1 MTRTPRSSPASD
13 LLVALR
19 AAGCDVF
26 VDDDQLFCSPP
37 LRLVDWVGDVEAAM
51 ETHYEELTAL
61 VQDERMT
68 VH

>member
-1 MTRTPRSSPASD
+1 MTRTPRSSPASA

-26 VDDDQLFCSPP
+26 LDDDQLFCSPP
-37 LRLVDWVGDVEAAM
+37 ARPVNWHDDVEAAID
-51 ETHYEELTAL
+51 EWYSELRAL
-61 VQDERMT
+61 VQGERVT

>member
-1 MTRTPRSSPASD
+1 MTRTPRSSSASD

-26 VDDDQLFCSPP
+26 LDDDQLFCSQPVRP
-37 LRLVDWVGDVEAAM
+37 VDWVGDVEDAIDEA
-51 ETHYEELTAL
+51 YWELKVL
-61 VQDERMT
+61 VSHERLT